1 MRPRATFSPLLG
13 VLGVANVTDKGID
26 KVPNTTRD
34 TEPMQH
40 TGENDMTDTTTQAET
55 IAAMEQWALDN
66 YDKGADTMAECWGPS
81 DYAKLITDCGSA
93 AKAWAALRNIAE
105 VYAERQ
111 ADARNSA
118 F

>member
-1 MRPRATFSPLLG
+1 MRARATFTPLLG
-13 VLGVANVTDKGID
+13 VLGVANVTDRGID
-26 KVPNTTRD
+26 KVPNALRD

-66 YDKGADTMAECWGPS
+66 YDKGADTMAECWGAS

-93 AKAWAALRNIAE
+93 AKAWAALRDIAE

>member
-1 MRPRATFSPLLG
+1 MRARATFAPLLG
-13 VLGVANVTDKGID
+13 CFTVTYVTDKGVDNLSNAI
-26 KVPNTTRD
+26 RD
-34 TEPMQH
+34 TETMQH

-66 YDKGADTMAECWGPS
+66 YDKGADTMAECWGAS

-93 AKAWAALRNIAE
+93 AKAWAALRDIAE